1 MLRGWPIALVAATG
15 ASGLFAFGI
24 IQSAFAPQALALFI
38 VFGAVL
44 ALMMLTNRLFGGG
57 GAHAHAA
64 HGHGG
69 DHAVVMSGRSVGA
82 IAVLAALLA
91 VAFFW
96 TNNDLSGEKIG
107 RFLDKGAVTLGQQ
120 AQTTFVRLT
129 DGRADQSTAQEPQPA
144 PPPPQE
150 G

>member
-1 MLRGWPIALVAATG
+1 MLKGWPIALVAATG

-24 IQSAFAPQALALFI
+24 VQSMFATQALALFI

-44 ALMMLTNRLFGGG
+44 ALMMLMNRLFGGG
-57 GAHAHAA
+57 GGGHAHAA

-69 DHAVVMSGRSVGA
+69 EHAVVMSGRSVGA
-82 IAVLAALLA
+82 IAVVAAVLA

-96 TNNDLSGEKIG
+96 TDNELSGEKIG
-107 RFLDKGAVTLGQQ
+107 RFLDKGAASLGRQ

-129 DGRADQSTAQEPQPA
+129 DGSVEPRGEEQKA
-144 PPPPQE
+144 PPAPQE

>member
-1 MLRGWPIALVAATG
+1 MLKGWPIALVAATG
-15 ASGLFAFGI
+15 ASALFAFGI
-24 IQSAFAPQALALFI
+24 VQSMFATQALALFI
-38 VFGAVL
+38 VFGALL

-57 GAHAHAA
+57 GGGHAHAA

-82 IAVLAALLA
+82 IAVVAALLA

-96 TNNDLSGEKIG
+96 TDNDLSGEKIG
-107 RFLDKGAVTLGQQ
+107 RFLDKGAVALGQQ
-120 AQTTFVRLT
+120 AQTTLVRLT
-129 DGRADQSTAQEPQPA
+129 DRRDAGAAEEQQASPSPQD
-144 PPPPQE
+144 